1 MYSSFLMSW
10 STIDRSYSYVV
21 LEKEKKVAAQSS
33 SQDQGQ
39 DQNEK
44 NAPAGAFEDPNA
56 SAPWAKDN
64 NKASSPN
71 DEWGNPP
78 RDDSQNRAPTPGR
91 NANVDEWSTP
101 GTTYGDPASAPKT
114 SGTDEWGESVREW
127 AWTPSST
134 ESERQGWDRVLS
146 RAGRARSGW
155 E

>member
-33 SQDQGQ
+33 SQGQGQ
-39 DQNEK
+39 GQNEK

-56 SAPWAKDN
+56 SAPWGKNNNN

-78 RDDSQNRAPTPGR
+78 RDDPQNRAPSRDR
-91 NANVDEWSTP
+91 NANVDEWSTA
-101 GTTYGDPASAPKT
+101 GTTYGDPAPASKT
-114 SGTDEWGESVREW
+114 SGTDEWGQSVREW

-134 ESERQGWDRVLS
+134 ESERQGW
-146 RAGRARSGW
+146 GRR
-155 E
+155 